1 MAGKENKNKNKAMSI
16 HAVLAYKPV
25 LMPFDGE
32 FEAFV
37 GQPERKGTWIIWGN
51 SGNGKTRFALQLAKY
66 LTRFGRVAYNSLEE
80 GLSLSMRKAIAELGL
95 RECNGKLLIIDKEDI
110 NELAERLRKPK
121 SPDIVII
128 DSLQYTG
135 LDYRGYKSLKNEFY
149 RKLFIFVSHADGK
162 DPSGRTAKSI
172 RFDANVKIYVEGFR
186 AFAVSR
192 YGGGKPYTIWDIGAN
207 NYYGN

>member
-1 MAGKENKNKNKAMSI
+1 MAKEVKNKAMSI

-25 LMPFDGE
+25 LMDFDGE
-32 FEAFV
+32 FEALM
-37 GQPERKGTWIIWGN
+37 GKPERQGTWIIWGN

-80 GLSLSMRKAIAELGL
+80 GLSLSMRKAITELGL
-95 RECNGKLLIIDKEDI
+95 RECNGKLLFIDKEDI
-110 NELAERLRKPK
+110 TELQTRLSRPK
-121 SPDIVII
+121 SPEIIII

-135 LDYRGYKSLKNEFY
+135 LDYRAYKSLKNEFY
-149 RKLFIFVSHADGK
+149 RKLFIFISHADGK
-162 DPSGRTAKSI
+162 DPAGRTAKSI

-192 YGGGKPYTIWDIGAN
+192 YGGGHPYTIWDIGAQK
-207 NYYGN
+207 YYGG